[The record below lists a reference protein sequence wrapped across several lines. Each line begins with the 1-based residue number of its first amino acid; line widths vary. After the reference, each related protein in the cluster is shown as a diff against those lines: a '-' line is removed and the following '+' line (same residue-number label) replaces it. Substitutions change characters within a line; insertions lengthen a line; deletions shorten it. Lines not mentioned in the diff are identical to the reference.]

1 MPKCERVEACR
12 NEEEEREKGGNL
24 PKKTCGGGQS
34 CFCGSVPKKSGEYL
48 PRFGRS
54 CIAACGQKGS
64 ILAASRPPTRRR
76 KISSCCQGREKK
88 TGGGGKK
95 YGSIFEGVKGGNSR
109 FGCFS
114 FLFSDREMLQRVWT
128 YSA

>member
-76 KISSCCQGREKK
+76 NSCSWCYMVLPSEEKK
-88 TGGGGKK
+88 TGGKK
-95 YGSIFEGVKGGNSR
+95 DGSLFEGEKGGNSR
-109 FGCFS
+109 FGCVSCLS
-114 FLFSDREMLQRVWT
+114 FQ
-128 YSA
+128 